1 MSWIYKEEGYNE
13 HPSAIAAPRPSLM
26 PERMSATV
34 APSRAN
40 SLSQDPAL
48 LKKSPLG
55 SWASQGRGLAWT
67 GAVPQ

>member
-40 SLSQDPAL
+40 SLSQDL
-48 LKKSPLG
+48 GGVGLHGDVGCGNGKISSERIPLC
-55 SWASQGRGLAWT
+55 
-67 GAVPQ
+67 